1 MSNIRSEAAILRVI
15 ARYPYVRIIMVADEP
30 VLIFKDENGPVA
42 ELDLREFVAKRK
54 SLKGVSKRISKALRT
69 PRKKK

>member
-1 MSNIRSEAAILRVI
+1 
-15 ARYPYVRIIMVADEP
+15 MVADEP

-54 SLKGVSKRISKALRT
+54 SLTGVTKRIQKALRT
-69 PRKKK
+69 PKKKKK